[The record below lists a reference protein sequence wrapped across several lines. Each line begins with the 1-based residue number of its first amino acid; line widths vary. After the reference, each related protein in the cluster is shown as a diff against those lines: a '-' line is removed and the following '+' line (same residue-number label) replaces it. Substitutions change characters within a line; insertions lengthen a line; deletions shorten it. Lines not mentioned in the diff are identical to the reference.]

1 MMTMMNLEQLVFLMF
16 NLVSAVIMVY
26 LMRKAVKYKDNRVI
40 AIVVFIMFVIAFG
53 LNIKQLIQSMAV

>member
-1 MMTMMNLEQLVFLMF
+1 MMMMNLEQLVFLMF
-16 NLVSAVIMVY
+16 NLVSAVTMVY